1 MAFNLGT
8 AIPLGNNVL
17 LGEVDASLSAN
28 LPANPSIGDRWRI
41 TVAGN
46 FQNSALISP
55 QGYQFT
61 VNDGIEWNGSV
72 WMAKESGSDVW
83 ITGGTITG
91 ITDLAVA
98 DGGTGASNAVDARN
112 NLDVDSRSETSAK
125 VATHANNTS
134 NPHNVTKSQVGL
146 GNVTNTLNN
155 LTATTAPTA
164 TDDALSGYSAG
175 SKWIDRLANQF
186 YFCVDP
192 TTNAAVWTSGGG
204 SGSSGSP
211 SLDGGD
217 ASSTY
222 GGTTNIDGGDAT

>member
-8 AIPLGNNVL
+8 ASTPAGNNVL
-17 LGEVDASLSAN
+17 IGQVDASLSAN
-28 LPANPSIGDRWRI
+28 LPANPSTGDRWRI

-46 FQNSALISP
+46 FQNSALITP

-61 VNDGIEWNGSV
+61 VNDGIEWSGSA
-72 WMAKESGSDVW
+72 WMAKESGADVW

-91 ITDLAVA
+91 IDDLAVA
-98 DGGTGASNAVDARN
+98 DGGTGASNAGDART
-112 NLDVDSRSETSAK
+112 NLDVDSKAEVSTK

-146 GNVTNTLNN
+146 SNVTNTLNN
-155 LTATTAPTA
+155 LTATVAPTA
-164 TDDALSGYSAG
+164 TDDANSGYSAG
-175 SKWIDRLANQF
+175 SKWIDTVTNQF

-192 TTNAAVWTSGGG
+192 TINAAVWSSGGGGGG
-204 SGSSGSP
+204 SG

-222 GGTTNIDGGDAT
+222 GGITNIDGGDAT